1 MGSTTRST
9 RSAAACSDVQLMQ
22 GPHSGLANTNRH
34 GCIKVWCSHLRRLLV
49 CCRRYLFVDEVNRL
63 LLVSTADKSAYLYD
77 LAAGAV
83 PLAR

>member
-1 MGSTTRST
+1 MHNPFLLAQNTAH
-9 RSAAACSDVQLMQ
+9 AASVI
-22 GPHSGLANTNRH
+22 GFH
-34 GCIKVWCSHLRRLLV
+34 GCY
-49 CCRRYLFVDEVNRL
+49 CCVACRFLFVDEVNRL

>member
-1 MGSTTRST
+1 MH
-9 RSAAACSDVQLMQ
+9 ADHML
-22 GPHSGLANTNRH
+22 
-34 GCIKVWCSHLRRLLV
+34 RLLLIF
-49 CCRRYLFVDEVNRL
+49 CCRYLFVDEVNRL

>member
-1 MGSTTRST
+1 MH
-9 RSAAACSDVQLMQ
+9 ADHML
-22 GPHSGLANTNRH
+22 
-34 GCIKVWCSHLRRLLV
+34 RLLLIF
-49 CCRRYLFVDEVNRL
+49 CCRYLFIDEVNRL